1 MKRVL
6 AALLLAALWLGAN
19 GAQAQTCS
27 VSMTPMAFPN
37 VNPVLGASVTQTG
50 TLTVICNWGLLTAGY
65 ARVCVNLGIG
75 SGSTAQDPRQMAN
88 GVNRLQYRL
97 SQSSSMSPLWGSAA
111 TGTTPIVIDFTRP
124 LLGGQV
130 TFNQPITGQ
139 VLPGQY
145 TVPTANNAT
154 TAYTETFPAAATFD
168 YGFTILVR
176 PACSTLT
183 SHGSYN
189 FTASANV
196 TNNCTI
202 SAAPLSFGSMAD
214 FSVARLANTALAVRC
229 TNNDAYRIR
238 LNGGQNGTVS
248 QRYMRDTTGT
258 RLVRYDLHTSADRT
272 VPWGDGTAGT
282 AFVTGTGTGN
292 IQQVQVYGR
301 VPAQTAPAPGQ
312 YSDVVTATIEF

>member
-6 AALLLAALWLGAN
+6 AALLLAALWLGAS

-88 GVNRLQYRL
+88 GANRLQYRL

-145 TVPTANNAT
+145 TVPTVNNAT

-183 SHGSYN
+183 SHGSYS
-189 FTASANV
+189 FTASANE

-292 IQQVQVYGR
+292 IQQVQVYRR